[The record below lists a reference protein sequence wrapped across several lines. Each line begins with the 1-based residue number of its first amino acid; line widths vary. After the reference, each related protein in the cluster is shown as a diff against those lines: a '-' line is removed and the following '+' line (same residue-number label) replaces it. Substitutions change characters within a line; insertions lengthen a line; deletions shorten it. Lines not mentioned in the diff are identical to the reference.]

1 MVYMKCEVKN
11 GIYWTGAIDWNMRD
25 FHGYDT
31 PKGTS
36 YNAYLIM
43 DEKIAL
49 VDTVKGGFSDD
60 MFMSISELVDP
71 AKIDYVIV
79 NHLEKDH
86 SGSLEDVM
94 GRAKNATIYCS
105 SRAKA
110 GLTDKYGDR
119 WTINVVKTGD
129 TLKLGKKTLRFIEVP
144 MVHWPDS
151 MFTYVE
157 EDKVLLSNDA
167 FGQHLAASQRFEDQV
182 RANVL
187 YDARAYYAN
196 ILMPLSS
203 MILET
208 LKKLPAL
215 NIAPEIIA
223 PSHGLI
229 WRKDP
234 GRIISAYA
242 EWSQFKPRN
251 EVVIVYST
259 MWGLTDMIARL
270 IAFGTMDEGVDVRLY
285 DLHVSSLASI
295 MTDLLE
301 ARAIVVGS
309 STQNNIMLHGTAEFM
324 AYLKGL
330 RPKNKIGAAFGAYG
344 WAGGAVKEI
353 DDGLKALGIET
364 VEPLAFK
371 HIMTTLSEQDRGQ
384 CIEYGRNIARK
395 VKGG

>member
-1 MVYMKCEVKN
+1 MKCEVKN
-11 GIYWTGAIDWNMRD
+11 GIYWVGAIDWNMRD

-31 PKGTS
+31 PKGSS

-49 VDTVKGGFSDD
+49 VDTVKGGFSEE
-60 MFMSISELVDP
+60 MFMNISELADP
-71 AKIDYVIV
+71 ARIDHVIV

-86 SGSLEDVM
+86 SGSLEEVM
-94 GRAKNATIYCS
+94 GRARNATIYCS
-105 SRAKA
+105 ARAKA
-110 GLTDKYGDR
+110 GLVDKYGEQ
-119 WTINVVKTGD
+119 WVINVVKTGD
-129 TLKLGKKTLRFIEVP
+129 TLKLGKKTLRFTEVP

-151 MFTYVE
+151 MITYAE

-167 FGQHLAASQRFEDQV
+167 FGQHIATSQRFEDEV
-182 RANVL
+182 RAHIL

-196 ILMPLSS
+196 ILMPLSPIIS
-203 MILET
+203 ET

-215 NIAPEIIA
+215 NISPEIIA

-234 GRIISAYA
+234 GRIVNAYV
-242 EWSQFKPRN
+242 EWSQFKARN
-251 EVVIVYST
+251 EVLIVYST
-259 MWGLTDMIARL
+259 MWSLTEMMAKL
-270 IAFGTMDEGVDVRLY
+270 IAFGIMDEGCEVRLY
-285 DLHVSSLASI
+285 DLHLSTLSSV

-301 ARAIVVGS
+301 AKAVVVGS
-309 STQNNIMLHGTAEFM
+309 STQNNIMLHKTAEFM

-330 RPKNKIGAAFGAYG
+330 RPKNKVGAAFGAYG

-353 DDGLKALGIET
+353 DDGLKAIGLET
-364 VEPLAFK
+364 MEPLSFK
-371 HIMTTLSEQDRGQ
+371 HIMTTLSEQDKKQ
-384 CIEYGRNIARK
+384 CVEFGRNIAKK

>member
-1 MVYMKCEVKN
+1 MKCEVKN

-36 YNAYLIM
+36 YNAYLIP

-49 VDTVKGGFSDD
+49 VDTVKGGFSDE
-60 MFMSISELVDP
+60 MFRGIGELVDP

-86 SGSLEDVM
+86 SGSLEEVM
-94 GRAKNATIYCS
+94 GRAPNAKIYCS
-105 SRAKA
+105 PRAKA
-110 GLTDKYGDR
+110 GLADKYGDR
-119 WTINVVKTGD
+119 WPINVVKTGD
-129 TLKLGKKTLRFIEVP
+129 TLKLGKKTLRFTEVP

-151 MFTYVE
+151 MVTYVE
-157 EDKVLLSNDA
+157 EDRVLLSNDA
-167 FGQHLAASQRFEDQV
+167 FGQHIATSQRFEDQV
-182 RANVL
+182 RANVI

-203 MILET
+203 IIAET

-234 GRIISAYA
+234 GRIVSAYMD
-242 EWSQFKPRN
+242 WSQFKARS
-251 EVVIVYST
+251 EVVIAYST
-259 MWGLTDMIARL
+259 MWGLTDMMAKL
-270 IAFGTMDEGVDVRLY
+270 IAYGVMDEGVDVRLY
-285 DLHVSSLASI
+285 DLHESSLAAV
-295 MTDLLE
+295 MTDILE
-301 ARAIVVGS
+301 ARAVVVGS
-309 STQNNIMLHGTAEFM
+309 STQNNIMLHRTAEFM

-353 DDGLKALGIET
+353 DDGFRALGLET
-364 VEPLAFK
+364 VEPLAFR
-371 HIMTTLSEQDRGQ
+371 HIMTTLGEQDKMQ
-384 CIEYGRNIARK
+384 CIEFGRNIARK
-395 VKGG
+395 VRGG

>member
-1 MVYMKCEVKN
+1 MKCEVKN

-36 YNAYLIM
+36 YNAYLIV

-49 VDTVKGGFSDD
+49 VDTVKGGFSDE
-60 MFMSISELVDP
+60 MFRGIGELADP

-86 SGSLEDVM
+86 SGSLEEVM
-94 GRAKNATIYCS
+94 SRAPNAKIYCS
-105 SRAKA
+105 PRAKA
-110 GLTDKYGDR
+110 GLADKYGDR
-119 WTINVVKTGD
+119 WPINVVKTGD
-129 TLKLGKKTLRFIEVP
+129 TLKLGKKTLRFTEVP

-151 MFTYVE
+151 MVTYVE
-157 EDKVLLSNDA
+157 EDRVLLSNDA
-167 FGQHLAASQRFEDQV
+167 FGQHIATSQRFEDQV
-182 RANVL
+182 RANVI

-203 MILET
+203 IIAET

-215 NIAPEIIA
+215 NISPEIIA

-234 GRIISAYA
+234 GRIVSAYLD
-242 EWSQFKPRN
+242 WSQFKARS
-251 EVVIVYST
+251 EVVIAYST
-259 MWGLTDMIARL
+259 MWGLTDMMAKL
-270 IAFGTMDEGVDVRLY
+270 IAYGVMDEGVDVRLY
-285 DLHVSSLASI
+285 DLHESSLAAV

-301 ARAIVVGS
+301 ARAVVVGS
-309 STQNNIMLHGTAEFM
+309 STQNNIMLHRTAEFM

-353 DDGLKALGIET
+353 DDGFRALGLET
-364 VEPLAFK
+364 VEPLAFR
-371 HIMTTLSEQDRGQ
+371 HIMTTLSEQDQKQ
-384 CIEYGRNIARK
+384 CIEFGRNIARK
-395 VKGG
+395 VRGG